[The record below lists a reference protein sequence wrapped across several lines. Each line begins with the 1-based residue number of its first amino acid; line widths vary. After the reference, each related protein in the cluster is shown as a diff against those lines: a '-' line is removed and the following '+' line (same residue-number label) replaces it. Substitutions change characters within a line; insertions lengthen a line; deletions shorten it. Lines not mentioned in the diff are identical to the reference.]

1 MIAIIGTWEMSP
13 PLPCPPDESFNSG
26 TSVKER
32 HMLQLLMTDPTN
44 TLTDRKKTLVMY
56 HSISSKGGTRSVCL
70 TSGFTV

>member
-32 HMLQLLMTDPTN
+32 HMLQLLTTDPKN
-44 TLTDRKKTLVMY
+44 ILTDRKKQNSGNVPQY
-56 HSISSKGGTRSVCL
+56 KQQGGAK
-70 TSGFTV
+70 